1 MEKSNLT
8 PEQSINLIL
17 NAINQ
22 TRERVERNAHRPFL
36 VWGYATI
43 ITTLAVWYAIDSTL
57 NAHYFFLW
65 FALPVLGCIGMKI
78 SFHRESKGEAKTHIE
93 RVINHLWMILGIA
106 GGITAFTSWIGG
118 INVLYV
124 ESLLMACGTAITGLV
139 LRWRIVTLA
148 GVASILLTPL
158 FAVVEGIDRLPVFAA
173 LFVVMMVIPGHI
185 IAYKLKQE

>member
-1 MEKSNLT
+1 MEKNNLT
-8 PEQSINLIL
+8 PEQSINVIL
-17 NAINQ
+17 NAIDQ
-22 TRERVERNAHRPFL
+22 TRERAERNAHRPFL

-43 ITTLAVWYAIDSTL
+43 ITTLAVWYAIDATL

-78 SFHRESKGEAKTHIE
+78 SFRRESKGEAKTHIE

-106 GGITAFTSWIGG
+106 GGIAALTSWIGG
-118 INVLYV
+118 INILYV
-124 ESLLMACGTAITGLV
+124 EALLMACGTAITGLV
-139 LRWRIVTLA
+139 LRWRTVTLA

-185 IAYKLKQE
+185 IAYKLKRE